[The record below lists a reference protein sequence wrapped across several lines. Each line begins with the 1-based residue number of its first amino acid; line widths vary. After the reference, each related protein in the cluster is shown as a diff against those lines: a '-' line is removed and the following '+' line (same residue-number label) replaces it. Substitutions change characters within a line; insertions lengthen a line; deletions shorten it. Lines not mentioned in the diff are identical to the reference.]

1 MSTVT
6 AQPII
11 CACGRVS
18 GSGSGLL
25 WMLCSQCP
33 DDIRHLPEEQR
44 REIAYHF
51 RGEPVELADE
61 NDLPDDDE
69 ELPPDDEL
77 R

>member
-1 MSTVT
+1 MTAVA

-18 GSGSGLL
+18 GTGTGLL
-25 WMLCSQCP
+25 WMLCSACP
-33 DDIRHLPEEQR
+33 NDVRHLPEAQR

-51 RGEPVELADE
+51 RGELVELADE
-61 NDLPDDDE
+61 SDLPDE
-69 ELPPDDEL
+69 